1 MEAAAALCSGRTLHG
16 HGIAEL
22 ASCYGKVSETSL
34 ESPRPPMAVSRQGRR
49 ETSRFRLPSL
59 HPYLLA
65 AIPVRP
71 PGGSPL
77 LALPS
82 LFPCVSLI
90 WFPAMARCRKLV
102 SPPLSPPA
110 RPSGGSAGVQGGQS
124 YLLGLPAPLRC
135 RHSPV
140 RPPGGSPVACSFLA
154 LQLFAACSL
163 LVFHHFLDFTKI
175 ICYAIVIIDLRIF
188 TFCPKSQIFLNKL
201 CLSSWL
207 KIAGY
212 MSSNISPP
220 PKKSG
225 LTRIRVR

>member
-1 MEAAAALCSGRTLHG
+1 MYLPCYSLTLPLCFVVLV
-16 HGIAEL
+16 
-22 ASCYGKVSETSL
+22 SCYGSVQEVSEPSL

-59 HPYLLA
+59 HPCLLA

-77 LALPS
+77 LAIPL
-82 LFPCVSLI
+82 LFPCVSLC

-140 RPPGGSPVACSFLA
+140 RPPPWGLPCCLLFPCSSIVRCLLSACFPSF
-154 LQLFAACSL
+154 S
-163 LVFHHFLDFTKI
+163 
-175 ICYAIVIIDLRIF
+175 
-188 TFCPKSQIFLNKL
+188 
-201 CLSSWL
+201 
-207 KIAGY
+207 
-212 MSSNISPP
+212 
-220 PKKSG
+220 
-225 LTRIRVR
+225 